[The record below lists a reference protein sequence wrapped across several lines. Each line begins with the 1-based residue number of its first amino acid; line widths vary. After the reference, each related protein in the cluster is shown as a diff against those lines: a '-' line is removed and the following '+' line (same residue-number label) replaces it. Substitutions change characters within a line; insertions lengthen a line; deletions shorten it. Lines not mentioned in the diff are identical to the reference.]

1 MVRFIH
7 AADLHLDSPFKG
19 IKSLPAFIWEAIY
32 QSTFQA
38 LTRLVDLAIKEQ
50 VDFICL
56 AGDIYDGEDRSVKAQ
71 AYLKK
76 EMTRLKEAH
85 IPVYLIHGN
94 HDYMEQ
100 QGLHLDMPSNV
111 MIFKET
117 VETLYHETTQ
127 QERIALTGFSYN
139 KRWIT
144 EKRIADY
151 PARRPDVDYHIG
163 LLHGYQEG
171 NSSEHDRY
179 APFHLSEL
187 KSKQYDY
194 WALGHIHKRQ
204 VLSERPLIVYSG
216 NTQGR
221 NRTES
226 GPKGCYIVTLENRTE
241 DIQFHSLAPI
251 EWETIEVTLKGKQ
264 TLQEVYHVL
273 NEAISQYQQ
282 STHSTLLTIE
292 LTDTESLMEGVLRKL
307 HQGDLL
313 EGLQEITHS
322 TPFVFVHQL
331 SIQRKKEANLP
342 SLIRLFPEEWHQ
354 TIIEFQEDELFN
366 EVTQSFFD
374 SQRVEG
380 VLQPRNETYRK
391 KIVQLAEQEIRQQL
405 GDPEGSDL
413 NED

>member
-19 IKSLPAFIWEAIY
+19 IKSLPAFVWEAVY

-76 EMTRLKEAH
+76 EMTRLKEAN
-85 IPVYLIHGN
+85 ISVYLIHGN

-111 MIFKET
+111 MIFKDT

-151 PARRPDVDYHIG
+151 PARRSDVDYHIG

-179 APFHLSEL
+179 APFNLIEL

-226 GPKGCYIVTLENRTE
+226 GSKGCYMVTLEKHTE

-251 EWETIEVTLKGKQ
+251 EWETIEVSLKNKQ

-273 NEAISQYQQ
+273 NEVVSQYQET
-282 STHSTLLTIE
+282 THSTLLTIE
-292 LTDTESLMEGVLRKL
+292 LTHTEGLMDGVIRKL

-313 EGLQEITHS
+313 EGLQEISHKI
-322 TPFVFVHQL
+322 PFVFVNQL
-331 SIQRKKEANLP
+331 SVQVKKEANLP
-342 SLIRLFPEEWHQ
+342 SLIQLFPEEWNQ
-354 TIIEFQEDELFN
+354 TIKELQENELFD
-366 EVTQSFFD
+366 EVTQSFFQT
-374 SQRVEG
+374 QRVDD
-380 VLQPRNETYRK
+380 VLQPRNEMYRK
-391 KIVQLAEQEIRQQL
+391 KIVQMAEQEIRQQL
-405 GDPEGSDL
+405 GDPEGSDI

>member
-38 LTRLVDLAIKEQ
+38 LTRLVDLAIKER
-50 VDFICL
+50 VDFVCL

-111 MIFKET
+111 MIFKDT
-117 VETLYHETTQ
+117 VETLYHETSQ

-139 KRWIT
+139 KRWVT

-151 PARRPDVDYHIG
+151 PARRPEVDYHIG

-171 NSSEHDRY
+171 NYSEHDRY
-179 APFHLSEL
+179 APFTLSEL

-204 VLSERPLIVYSG
+204 VLSQHPLIVYPG

-226 GPKGCYIVTLENRTE
+226 GSKGCYLVGLENQTE
-241 DIQFHSLAPI
+241 KIEFYPLAPI
-251 EWETIEVTLKGKQ
+251 EWKTIEVSLKNKQ
-264 TLQEVYHVL
+264 TLQEVYQVL
-273 NEAISQYQQ
+273 NEVISQHQKT
-282 STHSTLLTIE
+282 THSILLTIE
-292 LTDTESLMEGVLRKL
+292 LTDTESLMENVLRKL

-322 TPFVFVHQL
+322 IPFVFVNQL
-331 SIQRKKEANLP
+331 SIQVKKEVNLP
-342 SLIRLFPEEWHQ
+342 SLIQLFPEEWNQ
-354 TIIEFQEDELFN
+354 TIIELQEDAVFN

-374 SQRVEG
+374 NQRVEG
-380 VLQPRNETYRK
+380 VLQPRNEAYRK
-391 KIVQLAEQEIRQQL
+391 KIVQLAEQEIRQHL
-405 GDPEGSDL
+405 GNPEGSDI

>member
-19 IKSLPAFIWEAIY
+19 IKSLPAFVWEAIY

-50 VDFICL
+50 VDFVCL

-76 EMTRLKEAH
+76 EMTRLKEAR
-85 IPVYLIHGN
+85 ISVYLIHGN

-111 MIFKET
+111 MIFKDA
-117 VETLYHETTQ
+117 VETLYHETDR
-127 QERIALTGFSYN
+127 QEQVALTGFSYD

-144 EKRIADY
+144 EKRITDY
-151 PARRPDVDYHIG
+151 PARRSDVDYHIG

-179 APFHLSEL
+179 APFNLTEL

-204 VLSERPLIVYSG
+204 VLSEHPLIVYSG

-226 GPKGCYIVTLENRTE
+226 GSKGCYMVTLENRTE
-241 DIQFHSLAPI
+241 NIQFHSLAPI
-251 EWETIEVTLKGKQ
+251 EWETIEVSLKNKQ
-264 TLQEVYHVL
+264 TLQEVYQVL
-273 NEAISQYQQ
+273 NEVISQYQKT
-282 STHSTLLTIE
+282 THSTLLTIE
-292 LTDTESLMEGVLRKL
+292 LTHTEGLMEGVIRKL
-307 HQGDLL
+307 HQGDVL
-313 EGLQEITHS
+313 EGLQAISHKI
-322 TPFVFVHQL
+322 PFVFVNQL
-331 SIQRKKEANLP
+331 SVQVKKEANLP
-342 SLIRLFPEEWHQ
+342 SLIQLFPEEWNQ
-354 TIIEFQEDELFN
+354 TIIELQENELFN
-366 EVTQSFFD
+366 EVTQSFFQT
-374 SQRVEG
+374 QRVDG

-391 KIVQLAEQEIRQQL
+391 KIVQIAEREIRQQL
-405 GDPEGSDL
+405 GDPEGSDI